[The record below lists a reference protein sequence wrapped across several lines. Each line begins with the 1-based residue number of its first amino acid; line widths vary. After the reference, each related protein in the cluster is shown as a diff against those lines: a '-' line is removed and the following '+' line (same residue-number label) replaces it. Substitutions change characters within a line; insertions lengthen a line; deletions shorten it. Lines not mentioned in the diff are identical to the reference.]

1 VFDCG
6 LLQRVTR
13 LAHSMPGAFHHVLF
27 LQPPEDK
34 QMKRALRAWGAAGPW
49 VAAAEAGRVALANL
63 DRQCL
68 GLAGPLSSGALEE
81 GCRPLPALAAALRPV
96 PAAQALAAHHP
107 LASEARVAL
116 AVVLVVAAAVAAQI
130 SPGRRGWVAAPA
142 DSANSTSA
150 ARRESHCVPGTVWT
164 DGGWQNGA
172 AKALGRLSMEDG
184 AFNGPGRMELV
195 RLAAGRCAAS

>member
-1 VFDCG
+1 M
-6 LLQRVTR
+6 R
-13 LAHSMPGAFHHVLF
+13 
-27 LQPPEDK
+27 
-34 QMKRALRAWGAAGPW
+34 RALRAWGAAGPW
-49 VAAAEAGRVALANL
+49 VAGAEAGRVALADL
-63 DRQCL
+63 DPQCP
-68 GLAGPLSSGALEE
+68 GLAGPLSLAAPEE
-81 GCRPLPALAAALRPV
+81 GCRPLPALVAALRPV
-96 PAAQALAAHHP
+96 PAAQALAAHHLP
-107 LASEARVAL
+107 ASEARVAL
-116 AVVLVVAAAVAAQI
+116 VVVLEAAAAVAVRI
-130 SPGRRGWVAAPA
+130 SPGLRGWAAAPA